1 MNGRLLLF
9 GRSTQKD
16 ARLLARKDDES
27 TRRLNLHAMNER
39 LRTRKA
45 HVARKRN
52 VIRLAHELQ
61 RRLVD
66 VQRLQLDLVGKHAF
80 G

>member
-39 LRTRKA
+39 FRTRKA
-45 HVARKRN
+45 HVAR
-52 VIRLAHELQ
+52 E
-61 RRLVD
+61 
-66 VQRLQLDLVGKHAF
+66 
-80 G
+80 